1 MKNFKSNK
9 DVVIIA
15 VLLIIGIFI
24 FLTVLGLCN
33 NSNIRVTESEVNDL
47 TERIEVLEEKCSFL
61 YEESATLQTTL
72 DELECYGYYEEPAQ
86 ESKIENVSSDDIITT
101 DSYDK
106 EAQYIAKVVWAEA
119 RGCSKTEQAAVI
131 WCILNRVDS
140 DIRDM
145 PDDIISVVTAP
156 NQFAYR
162 DSSPI
167 TDELYELAKDVISR
181 WEREKNGE
189 TNVGRVLPKEYLWF
203 HGDGTNNHFRD
214 AFKGGN
220 RWDWSL
226 ESPYN

>member
-1 MKNFKSNK
+1 MKNYKTNK
-9 DVVIIA
+9 NEVIII
-15 VLLIIGIFI
+15 VLLIFGIFSTI
-24 FLTVLGLCN
+24 LGLTN
-33 NSNIRVTESEVNDL
+33 NSNIRVTETEVNDL

-61 YEESATLQTTL
+61 YEELATLQTTL
-72 DELECYGYYEEPAQ
+72 DELECYGYYEEP
-86 ESKIENVSSDDIITT
+86 EPEIKNISSEDISTT
-101 DSYDK
+101 DSYDE

-119 RGCSKTEQAAVI
+119 RGCSRTEQAAVI

>member
-1 MKNFKSNK
+1 MNNYKTNKNE
-9 DVVIIA
+9 VIII
-15 VLLIIGIFI
+15 VLLIFGIFSTI
-24 FLTVLGLCN
+24 LGLGN
-33 NSNIRVTESEVNDL
+33 NSNIRVTETEVNDL

-61 YEESATLQTTL
+61 YEELATLQTTL
-72 DELECYGYYEEPAQ
+72 DELECYGYYEEP
-86 ESKIENVSSDDIITT
+86 EPEIKNISSEDISTT
-101 DSYDK
+101 DSYDE

-119 RGCSKTEQAAVI
+119 RGCSRTEQAAVI

-140 DIRDM
+140 DIRNM

>member
-1 MKNFKSNK
+1 MNNFKENK
-9 DVVIIA
+9 DIAIII
-15 VLLIIGIFI
+15 VLLIFGIFSTI
-24 FLTVLGLCN
+24 LGLCN
-33 NSNIRVTESEVNDL
+33 NSNIRVTETEVNDL
-47 TERIEVLEEKCSFL
+47 TERIEVLKEECLFL
-61 YEESATLQTTL
+61 YEELATLQTTL
-72 DELECYGYYEEPAQ
+72 DELECYGYYEEP
-86 ESKIENVSSDDIITT
+86 EPEIENISSEDINAT
-101 DSYDK
+101 DSYDQ

-119 RGCSKTEQAAVI
+119 RGCSRTEQAAVI

-145 PDDIISVVTAP
+145 PNDIISVVTAP

-226 ESPYN
+226 ESPYK

>member
-1 MKNFKSNK
+1 MKNYKTNK
-9 DVVIIA
+9 NEVIII
-15 VLLIIGIFI
+15 VLLIFGIFSTI
-24 FLTVLGLCN
+24 LGLGN
-33 NSNIRVTESEVNDL
+33 NSNIRVTETEVNDL

-61 YEESATLQTTL
+61 YEELATLQTTL
-72 DELECYGYYEEPAQ
+72 DEFGCYGYYEEPVQ
-86 ESKIENVSSDDIITT
+86 ESKIENVSSEDINAT
-101 DSYDK
+101 DSYDR

-119 RGCSKTEQAAVI
+119 RGCSRTEQAAVI
-131 WCILNRVDS
+131 WCILNRADS

-226 ESPYN
+226 ESPYK

>member
-1 MKNFKSNK
+1 M
-9 DVVIIA
+9 
-15 VLLIIGIFI
+15 
-24 FLTVLGLCN
+24 
-33 NSNIRVTESEVNDL
+33 

-61 YEESATLQTTL
+61 YEELATLQTTL
-72 DELECYGYYEEPAQ
+72 DEFECYGYYEEPVQ
-86 ESKIENVSSDDIITT
+86 ESKIENISSEDISTT
-101 DSYDK
+101 DSYDE

-119 RGCSKTEQAAVI
+119 RGCSRTEQAAVI

-140 DIRDM
+140 DIRNM

-214 AFKGGN
+214 AFKDGN

>member
-1 MKNFKSNK
+1 MKDYKENRNIA
-9 DVVIIA
+9 IIV
-15 VLLIIGIFI
+15 VLLILGVFLFLIGS
-24 FLTVLGLCN
+24 GN
-33 NSNIRVTESEVNDL
+33 NTNDKNTANEINKL
-47 TERIEVLEEKCSFL
+47 KERIEVLEEKCSFL
-61 YEESATLQTTL
+61 YEELATLQTTL

-119 RGCSKTEQAAVI
+119 RVCSKTEQAAVI

-140 DIRDM
+140 DISDM

-167 TDELYELAKDVISR
+167 TDELYELSKDVISR

>member
-1 MKNFKSNK
+1 MKDYKENRNIA
-9 DVVIIA
+9 IIV
-15 VLLIIGIFI
+15 VLLILGVFLFLIGS
-24 FLTVLGLCN
+24 GN
-33 NSNIRVTESEVNDL
+33 NTNDKNTANEINKL
-47 TERIEVLEEKCSFL
+47 KERIEVLEEKCSFL
-61 YEESATLQTTL
+61 YEELATLQTTL

-101 DSYDK
+101 DSYDQ

-140 DIRDM
+140 DIKDM

>member
-1 MKNFKSNK
+1 M
-9 DVVIIA
+9 
-15 VLLIIGIFI
+15 
-24 FLTVLGLCN
+24 
-33 NSNIRVTESEVNDL
+33 
-47 TERIEVLEEKCSFL
+47 LEEKCSFL
-61 YEESATLQTTL
+61 YEELATLQTTL

-101 DSYDK
+101 DSYDQ

-167 TDELYELAKDVISR
+167 TDELYELSKDVISR

>member
-1 MKNFKSNK
+1 MKNYKTNK
-9 DVVIIA
+9 NEVIII
-15 VLLIIGIFI
+15 VLLIFGIFSTI
-24 FLTVLGLCN
+24 LGLGN
-33 NSNIRVTESEVNDL
+33 NSNIRVTETEVNDL

-61 YEESATLQTTL
+61 YEELATLQTTL
-72 DELECYGYYEEPAQ
+72 DELECYGYYEEP
-86 ESKIENVSSDDIITT
+86 EPEIKNISSEDISTT
-101 DSYDK
+101 DSYDE

-119 RGCSKTEQAAVI
+119 RGCSRTEQAAVI

>member
-1 MKNFKSNK
+1 MKDYKENRNIA
-9 DVVIIA
+9 IIV
-15 VLLIIGIFI
+15 VLLILGVFLFLIGS
-24 FLTVLGLCN
+24 GN
-33 NSNIRVTESEVNDL
+33 NTNDKNTANEINKL
-47 TERIEVLEEKCSFL
+47 KERIEVLEEKCSFL
-61 YEESATLQTTL
+61 YEELVTLQITL

-101 DSYDK
+101 DSYDQ

-140 DIRDM
+140 DIKDM